1 MRLIDADALFKD
13 ICDSINEMTKIRI
26 MVDGQWL
33 WAKLNDALE
42 NAPTIEPYTLCK
54 HCIYHE
60 DDEAEN
66 YEYCTE
72 WKRETHGDWSCSRGK
87 GVDA

>member
-54 HCIYHE
+54 DCIYHE

-72 WKRETHGDWSCSRGK
+72 WQRETHGDWLCSRG
-87 GVDA
+87 ANNE